1 MEFGRRAARATAYR
15 VGIGPPRGKAERL
28 LLLRVDDRD
37 VPTRRNLAGKGKRM
51 FYRIVLQGHAQQGV
65 ALDEVKRQ
73 FSYVTGLPPS
83 VTEQLFGTAP
93 TVIKRQVPAADAERI
108 SMTLRAIGATV
119 TVEPVFHTPVP
130 VGLDQVTVPGLP
142 MAAAAIELPAPPP
155 ADPAADAPAK
165 RRDPRRVKALLAVVV
180 VAGALLAAYQYQE
193 TLRSDRASVAPTPA
207 AKRVAEPADPSAE
220 IPAFKAAHVVGP
232 WRCTDQNTGTS
243 TFWEYGEDGTVAYF
257 GDDLGRSDKPLVRAG
272 LATGWALEGNR
283 LTLRHDAA
291 PPRVVTLD
299 ALSLSA
305 LDYRDAKGDQIRCRR
320 P

>member
-1 MEFGRRAARATAYR
+1 
-15 VGIGPPRGKAERL
+15 
-28 LLLRVDDRD
+28 
-37 VPTRRNLAGKGKRM
+37 M

-119 TVEPVFHTPVP
+119 TVEPVFHNPVP
-130 VGLDQVTVPGLP
+130 VGLDPVTVPGLP
-142 MAAAAIELPAPPP
+142 MAAAPIELPPPP
-155 ADPAADAPAK
+155 ATEQAAQAPT
-165 RRDPRRVKALLAVVV
+165 RRRNPRLVKAVLAVTIVAGTLV
-180 VAGALLAAYQYQE
+180 VAHQYQE
-193 TLRSDRASVAPTPA
+193 TLRSSRTSATPVPA
-207 AKRVAEPADPSAE
+207 ANRPAAAVDAPPE
-220 IPAFKAAHVVGP
+220 VPAFKIAHIVGP

-243 TFWEYGEDGTVAYF
+243 TYWEYGEDGAMAYF
-257 GDDLGRSDKPLVRAG
+257 GDDLGRSDKPLARPG
-272 LATGWALEGNR
+272 LPTGWTLEGNR
-283 LTLRHDAA
+283 LSLRYDAA
-291 PPRVVTLD
+291 PPRTVTLD

-305 LDYRDAKGDQIRCRR
+305 LDYRDAQGDQIRCRR